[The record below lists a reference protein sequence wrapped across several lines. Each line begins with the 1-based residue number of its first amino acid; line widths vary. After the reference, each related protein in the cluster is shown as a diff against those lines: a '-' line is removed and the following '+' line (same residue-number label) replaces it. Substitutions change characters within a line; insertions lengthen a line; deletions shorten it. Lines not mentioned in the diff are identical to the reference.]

1 MGKAEA
7 GVSTRARRATTLSG
21 APAPVRPDRTAPGPR
36 GAWSIPGSLRAFQ
49 KNAPQLFT
57 ELRRE
62 YGDMVRLPL
71 GPLGFFTV
79 HLNYESE
86 AIQYVLQD
94 NNRNYVRGK
103 GYDAFKI
110 FMGTGLLTTD
120 GDEWRNRRRIVNP
133 LFHRSAVT
141 TMTTTMTDATTRVLD
156 DWERRPAA
164 VREQGLDVVQE
175 MMDLALGALGQIM
188 FDTDLAA
195 DRPQVGPAMVT
206 AIEAM
211 AFRGTLPQLTP
222 SLVPIPYNLRIRR
235 ARKVLHRVVSRIVTA
250 HREGRH
256 GELTDLVSL
265 LLSAKDADTGAELS
279 EADVRDEVMTV
290 FMAGHETT
298 GTGLAWALSELAG
311 SPKIQ
316 WELQAEVDRVLGRRA
331 PTMADLP
338 ELPYARMVADETL
351 RLHPPIW
358 VYPRDALEEDV
369 VGGYRIPAKGT
380 VLLVPYVTH
389 RHPDYWVDPETFDPQ
404 RFSAD
409 QEAKRPRYAY
419 FPFGGGQRKCIGNS
433 MALLQ
438 MQLTIAMVAQ
448 RFTLGV
454 PPDSVP
460 DPATLVSLRPPSG
473 IRLTIEGRR

>member
-1 MGKAEA
+1 MGKAE
-7 GVSTRARRATTLSG
+7 GSVSTRARRATTVSG
-21 APAPVRPDRTAPGPR
+21 ACARVGPGRTAPGPR
-36 GAWSIPGSLRAFQ
+36 GAGSIPASLRAFQ
-49 KNAPQLFT
+49 KNAPQLFA

-71 GPLGFFTV
+71 GFFTV
-79 HLNYESE
+79 HLNYEPE

-103 GYDAFKI
+103 GYDAFRI

-133 LFHRSAVT
+133 LFHRTAVT
-141 TMTTTMTDATTRVLD
+141 TMTTTMTDTTTRVLD
-156 DWERRPAA
+156 DWERRASA
-164 VREQGLDVVQE
+164 VGKQGLDVVPE

-195 DRPQVGPAMVT
+195 DLPQVGPAMVT

-211 AFRGTLPQLTP
+211 VFRGTLPQLTP
-222 SLVPIPYNLRIRR
+222 SFVPIPYNLRIRR
-235 ARKVLHRVVSRIVTA
+235 ARKVLHRVVGRIVAA
-250 HREGRH
+250 HREGLH

-265 LLSAKDADTGAELS
+265 LMSAKDADTGAELS
-279 EADVRDEVMTV
+279 EAYVRDEIVTV

-298 GTGLAWALSELAG
+298 GTGLSWALFELARN
-311 SPKIQ
+311 PEIQ
-316 WELQAEVDRVLGRRA
+316 RELQAEVDRVLGGRA

-338 ELPYARMVADETL
+338 ELPYARMVVDETL

-358 VYPRDALEEDV
+358 VYPRDAVQEDV
-369 VGGYRIPAKGT
+369 VGGYRIPAKSS
-380 VLLVPYVTH
+380 VFLVPYVTH
-389 RHPDYWVDPETFDPQ
+389 RHPDYWLDPESFDPQ

-438 MQLTIAMVAQ
+438 MQLTIAMIAQ

-454 PPDSVP
+454 PWDFVP
-460 DPATLVSLRPPSG
+460 DLGTLVSLRPSSG
-473 IRLTIEGRR
+473 IRLTIEGRP